1 MLILVV
7 DDDQEDLTLFCEAAV
22 VVDAQAKILVAN
34 DGREAL
40 SLLVQ
45 THERPDYIFLDINMP
60 KMNGKEFLLLAKKDP
75 AVKDIPIV
83 MYSTTSHTKEIEECY
98 KLGAYDF
105 LIKPPT
111 FQKLIDDLRSIFV
124 EAERVNGRKK

>member
-22 VVDAQAKILVAN
+22 EIDSGIKFLEARDGMEAWTMLAQTSVL
-34 DGREAL
+34 
-40 SLLVQ
+40 
-45 THERPDYIFLDINMP
+45 PDYIFLDINMP
-60 KMNGKEFLLLAKKDP
+60 KMNGKEFLTRAKKDTRI
-75 AVKDIPIV
+75 KNIPVI
-83 MYSTTSHTKEIEECY
+83 MYSTTSQTKEIEECY

-111 FQKLIDDLRSIFV
+111 LEKLRSDLMSIFV
-124 EAERVNGRKK
+124 EAKRSNKQKK

>member
-22 VVDAQAKILVAN
+22 EIVGGIRFLEAS
-34 DGREAL
+34 DGMEAL
-40 SLLVQ
+40 TMLTQ
-45 THERPDYIFLDINMP
+45 TSVLPDYIFLDINMP
-60 KMNGKEFLLLAKKDP
+60 KMNGKEFLTRAKKD
-75 AVKDIPIV
+75 ARIKNIPVI
-83 MYSTTSHTKEIEECY
+83 MYSTTSQAKEIEECY

-111 FQKLIDDLRSIFV
+111 FEKLCSDLRSIFV
-124 EAERVNGRKK
+124 EAQRSNKRNK